1 MSVKAK
7 DIIPPALSQHLAAL
21 GYNLRLARKRRK
33 WSVAKVRGDIK
44 CSKGTLED
52 AEKGRPTV
60 SIGVYVLLMDLY
72 GFKADFAALTAPDK
86 DTIGQALAGERGTSH
101 RPKVSPADF

>member
-1 MSVKAK
+1 MTIKAK
-7 DIIPPALSQHLAAL
+7 DIIPPTLSQQLTAL

-33 WSVAKVRGDIK
+33 WSVAKVREDVK

-60 SIGVYVLLMDLY
+60 SIGVYILLMDLY
-72 GFKADFAALTAPDK
+72 GFKADFAALTAPEQ
-86 DTIGQALAGERGTSH
+86 DTIGQALSGERGTAR